1 VLILLPPSEGKTP
14 PAGRRRLDLASLRFP
29 ELTEA
34 RTTVLDTLTEL
45 CATDAATAATTL
57 GLTPGLAGEV
67 GRNATLRSAAAA
79 PASRVYTGVLYEAL
93 DFPTLPGPARSRLTR
108 GVLVA
113 SGLFGVVGLGDAI
126 PAYRCPINVTLPG
139 LGGLAAFWRGAL
151 TPVLDQAR
159 DGLVLDLRSG
169 AYSAMWPAHTNRAAV
184 VRVLHERAGT
194 RTVVSHFNKATKGR
208 LLRDLALAGSLP
220 ARPAALV
227 EALRDLKYTVEAEP
241 GAPWRID
248 VVVAEL

>member
-1 VLILLPPSEGKTP
+1 
-14 PAGRRRLDLASLRFP
+14 
-29 ELTEA
+29 
-34 RTTVLDTLTEL
+34 
-45 CATDAATAATTL
+45 
-57 GLTPGLAGEV
+57 PGLAGEV
-67 GRNATLRSAAAA
+67 SRNAGLRSAPVA

-126 PAYRCPINVTLPG
+126 PAYRCPIDVTLPG
-139 LGGLAAFWRGAL
+139 LGGLAAFGRKAL
-151 TPVLDQAR
+151 APVLASVR

-169 AYSAMWPAHTNRAAV
+169 AYAAMWPARTSRAAV

-208 LLRDLALAGSLP
+208 LLRDLALAGALP
-220 ARPAALV
+220 DRPA
-227 EALRDLKYTVEAEP
+227 
-241 GAPWRID
+241 
-248 VVVAEL
+248 